1 MKINEKNYGAFGDG
15 KLRFTYPQTAP
26 PETLANL
33 KTLFAR
39 NNIEI
44 EIAIMQGEREVK
56 TKEQKTIKDWVL
68 HTPSKRK
75 FTLHIIR
82 ATMDN
87 CHMTVP
93 ELVTLGVAERQ
104 TILGYIK
111 ECEDAGWIKVC
122 REENKNKITANP
134 ILIGGYVDYSEW
146 LLDTYYTAELSYL
159 VSTIKYLTSLNDAA
173 SSVTSHDT

>member
-1 MKINEKNYGAFGDG
+1 MIGMTENFIGAFGEG
-15 KLRFTYPQTAP
+15 ASKINFAQIAP
-26 PETLANL
+26 PETLSNL

-68 HTPSKRK
+68 ATPSKRK

-146 LLDTYYTAELSYL
+146 LLDTYYTAELLYL
-159 VSTIKYLTSLNDAA
+159 VSTIRYLTSLKDAA
-173 SSVTSHDT
+173 SSVT